1 MGNGEESFCGSLPE
15 SARFYAKI
23 MICRCGADHESAIAD
38 SDNQIVQKLEI
49 LLRCLLANYKLLN
62 VVLVP
67 PTDVK
72 RWWSQGS
79 EGAPN

>member
-1 MGNGEESFCGSLPE
+1 MERNHSAEVSQSLH
-15 SARFYAKI
+15 AFTQKV
-23 MICRCGADHESAIAD
+23 MICRCRADHESAIAD
-38 SDNQIVQKLEI
+38 SDDQIVQKLEI
-49 LLRCLLANYKLLN
+49 LLKYLLANHKPLN
-62 VVLVP
+62 AVLAT